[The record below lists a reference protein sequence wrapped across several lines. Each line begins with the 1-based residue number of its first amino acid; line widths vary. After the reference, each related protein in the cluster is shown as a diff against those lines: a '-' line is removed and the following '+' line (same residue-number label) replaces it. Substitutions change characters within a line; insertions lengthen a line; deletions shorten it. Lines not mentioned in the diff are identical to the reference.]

1 MSFEATYDPEARAA
15 YIQVRDGEVAR
26 TVELNPGLLV
36 DVAGSVDVLGVE
48 IIYGTDAC
56 S

>member
-1 MSFEATYDPEARAA
+1 MSFEATYDPEARAS

-26 TVELNPGLLV
+26 TIELNPGLLV
-36 DVAGSVDVLGVE
+36 DVDAAGDVLGVE